1 VSELLTLPLA
11 ALPAEVPLKPG
22 QRRVLELEARIA
34 EQAAFIRLL
43 KRNGEAVLAGVGQD
57 VLKDLRR
64 SLQAARNEMKWSG
77 SGPRKAAQA
86 MNRGGEVNKQTTAEG
101 YQASRRPATLLGK
114 FPRS

>member
-11 ALPAEVPLKPG
+11 ALPADVPLEPA

-43 KRNGEAVLAGVGQD
+43 KRNREAVLAGVGQD

-64 SLQAARNEMKWSG
+64 SLQAARKEMTG
-77 SGPRKAAQA
+77 QVAAQEKPPKLGSRA
-86 MNRGGEVNKQTTAEG
+86 ARFCEKMN
-101 YQASRRPATLLGK
+101 
-114 FPRS
+114 